1 MTDIK
6 AGITFV
12 ELLVELL
19 YAFDISPVVKVFHA
33 KTFEVIITCE
43 LDIANGYTNL
53 SLTLMEIHTM
63 GTRGFSGK
71 I

>member
-6 AGITFV
+6 VGITFV
-12 ELLVELL
+12 ELFVEPL
-19 YAFDISPVVKVFHA
+19 YAFDISPVEKVFHS

-43 LDIANGYTNL
+43 LDIASGYSYL
-53 SLTLMEIHTM
+53 SLTLMAIHTM
-63 GTRGFSGK
+63 GTRGFSRK